1 MIQVWFL
8 WLSFSDRELYRLK
21 LYRMNCFVL
30 KGRVSPRNKYIWLMV
45 ILKYNNLWLNSG
57 KLHYPT
63 TLSKV
68 VANNHLMCGRL
79 TTSRQ
84 QRLLVRNPIGN
95 SPFRSQDQ
103 WEILRIHGINGAT
116 VESHFSDHI
125 FFCGEFMAMKNH
137 WKHQKINRL
146 SHSNF
151 LLVEMVAFMTRK
163 INFDP
168 RHMCFYPKKT
178 GRDFMNLTQND
189 IFQNIVTLFCL
200 LISVTSLGVTTIL
213 AAMWVCLKIVYPYT
227 QWLMII
233 IPTKW
238 F

>member
-1 MIQVWFL
+1 
-8 WLSFSDRELYRLK
+8 
-21 LYRMNCFVL
+21 MNCFVL

-168 RHMCFYPKKT
+168 RHMCFYPKKNWQ
-178 GRDFMNLTQND
+178 RLYESHPKRHF
-189 IFQNIVTLFCL
+189 
-200 LISVTSLGVTTIL
+200 S
-213 AAMWVCLKIVYPYT
+213 KHRYT
-227 QWLMII
+227 
-233 IPTKW
+233 
-238 F
+238 FFVF